1 MRLVPLILTRAV
13 AAFGL
18 SLALIALA
26 PPVKMRAQTKDVIA
40 DTESYA
46 VFAAALTIASAQDR
60 RPAER
65 VALLEETR
73 PVTTCPAEESVPPEW
88 RSALANHKRN
98 NARTR
103 SLRSDADFGRPHM
116 LVSMVALRSLM
127 RTAGYDLSRF
137 SGQQSPG
144 SDVFRGLPGGKLIAF
159 SAVGFDE
166 QRTRAVVTVQY
177 DCFPTAEN
185 QPPYSYCHEFHQLM
199 LVKHD
204 GKWIAARGGVT
215 CKGGA

>member
-1 MRLVPLILTRAV
+1 LTLNTRL
-13 AAFGL
+13 AASVL
-18 SLALIALA
+18 SLGLIALA
-26 PPVKMRAQTKDVIA
+26 APINTRAQAEDVIA
-40 DTESYA
+40 DTESYV

-98 NARTR
+98 NVRTR
-103 SLRSDADFGRPHM
+103 TLRSDADFGRPHT
-116 LVSMVALRSLM
+116 LVSMVVLRSLM

-144 SDVFRGLPGGKLIAF
+144 GGVFRGLPGGKLIAF

-166 QRTRAVVTVQY
+166 QKTRAVVTVQY

-185 QPPYSYCHEFHQLM
+185 QPPTSYCHEFRQLM
-199 LVKHD
+199 LVKHA
-204 GKWIAARGGVT
+204 GQ
-215 CKGGA
+215 